1 MISWELVIVGASE
14 FLDLSMPQEV
24 ASPARGRKDAQRCAG
39 ERVSCERSIPPKTM
53 SIGSQQEPLMIANPG
68 ILGPSM
74 HTSWA
79 DEVFASQEALHE
91 VVGLDFYSCLYADK
105 THSHTSTS

>member
-1 MISWELVIVGASE
+1 MISWELVIVGASD

-39 ERVSCERSIPPKTM
+39 KRASCERSIPPNTI
-53 SIGSQQEPLMIANPG
+53 SIGIQQEPLI
-68 ILGPSM
+68 GPSM
-74 HTSWA
+74 HKSWA
-79 DEVFASQEALHE
+79 DEVFANQEALHE